1 MQFLYLGTQSISSS
15 LFQSH
20 IYGTYDSLLNFVA
33 TKATNV
39 RLYLNIVEELLK
51 YRSCNNI

>member
-1 MQFLYLGTQSISSS
+1 MQFLYLGTRSISPS

-20 IYGTYDSLLNFVA
+20 IYGAYDSLLNFVA

-51 YRSCNNI
+51 YRFYNNI